1 MVSAFTFRESK
12 FPVQV
17 ENSEAG
23 LKRLWK
29 KSWKVMEFEKLSRV
43 RTLMLEHLDDCNTQ
57 INIGKRK
64 RTQVFQEI
72 LTSIVACQWI
82 VARSQRK

>member
-1 MVSAFTFRESK
+1 MVSAFTFRESEL
-12 FPVQV
+12 PVQV

-43 RTLMLEHLDDCNTQ
+43 RTLILEQLDDCNSQ
-57 INIGKRK
+57 VSIGEGK
-64 RTQVFQEI
+64 RTQVFQDF
-72 LTSIVACQWI
+72 
-82 VARSQRK
+82 

>member
-1 MVSAFTFRESK
+1 MVSAFTFRESE

-17 ENSEAG
+17 ENSETG

-43 RTLMLEHLDDCNTQ
+43 RTLILEQLDDCNSQ
-57 INIGKRK
+57 VSIGEGK
-64 RTQVFQEI
+64 RTQVFQDF
-72 LTSIVACQWI
+72 
-82 VARSQRK
+82 

>member
-1 MVSAFTFRESK
+1 MVSAFTSRESE

-43 RTLMLEHLDDCNTQ
+43 RTLILEQLDDCNSQ
-57 INIGKRK
+57 VSIGEGK
-64 RTQVFQEI
+64 RTQVFQDF
-72 LTSIVACQWI
+72 
-82 VARSQRK
+82 